1 MENFN
6 EDLDREEFVDSA
18 VSLLDKLDINSRNIV
33 LNYGKQLPKSLQSLQ
48 NELFKPKISKKSEEL
63 ANNQKHNFNLNKKSL
78 EDRLIIHAE
87 LKQRKIE
94 VLKQQQIQEEM
105 KDCTFRPATTNY

>member
-18 VSLLDKLDINSRNIV
+18 ISLLDKLDINSRNIV
-33 LNYGKQLPKSLQSLQ
+33 LNFGKHLPKSFNKSLQS
-48 NELFKPKISKKSEEL
+48 ELFKPKISKKSEEL

-78 EDRLIIHAE
+78 EDRLIIHAQ
-87 LKQRKIE
+87 LK
-94 VLKQQQIQEEM
+94 
-105 KDCTFRPATTNY
+105 